1 MDLVAEFR
9 RLARSHPKVLAPA
22 ALLPFA
28 VGLPS
33 VAAETAPLSSS
44 EMLSGAA
51 EQRRDCW
58 LALDFGTL
66 HLANV
71 LSVVACHRSRSP
83 GHMLRVSDVCVVRAL
98 F

>member
-1 MDLVAEFR
+1 
-9 RLARSHPKVLAPA
+9 
-22 ALLPFA
+22 
-28 VGLPS
+28 
-33 VAAETAPLSSS
+33 
-44 EMLSGAA
+44 MLSGAA